1 MGNKV
6 SDRYLAKALA
16 ALEDEDQVDETEVD
30 DEEEDEEDDAP
41 EAPAKSSKHAE
52 ILQRNAMNAIGE
64 FVDAAEDA
72 MSGVKKLLKRKDKD
86 LDAVSE
92 ALEDARGLLD
102 SALQSINT
110 ARE

>member
-16 ALEDEDQVDETEVD
+16 ALEDEDQVDETEVE
-30 DEEEDEEDDAP
+30 DEEEEDDAP

>member
-30 DEEEDEEDDAP
+30 DEEEDDAD

>member
-30 DEEEDEEDDAP
+30 DEEEDDAP
-41 EAPAKSSKHAE
+41 EAPAKSSKQAE
-52 ILQRNAMNAIGE
+52 ILQRNAINAIGE

>member
-30 DEEEDEEDDAP
+30 DEEEDDAP

-92 ALEDARGLLD
+92 ALEDARGLLN

>member
-30 DEEEDEEDDAP
+30 DEEEDDAP

-110 ARE
+110 AWE

>member
-30 DEEEDEEDDAP
+30 DEEEDDAP